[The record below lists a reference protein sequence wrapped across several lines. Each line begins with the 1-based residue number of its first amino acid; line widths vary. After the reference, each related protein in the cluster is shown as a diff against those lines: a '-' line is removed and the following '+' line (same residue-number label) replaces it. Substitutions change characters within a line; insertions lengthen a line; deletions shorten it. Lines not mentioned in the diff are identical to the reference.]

1 MQQGKAYTYEQK
13 VEIVERIAD
22 RLMDGESLRKICES
36 EDMPPKTTVLRW
48 LNDSTNQEL
57 VTTIARARGLQSDA
71 KFDQMD
77 DILVEVRDGTL
88 DPNAAKVILW
98 ALQWQLA
105 KLKPKKYGDKL
116 IQEHSGIDG
125 RPIQTISSDMNAEQ
139 AARIYREMIE
149 R

>member
-1 MQQGKAYTYEQK
+1 MAQGKAYTYDQK
-13 VEIVERIAD
+13 VEIIERIAD
-22 RLMDGESLRKICES
+22 RLMDGESLRRICES
-36 EDMPPKTTVLRW
+36 ADMPPKTTVLRW
-48 LNDSTNQEL
+48 LSDSSNQEL

-77 DILVEVRDGTL
+77 DILADVRDGTL

-105 KLKPKKYGDKL
+105 KLQPKKYGEKVV
-116 IQEHSGIDG
+116 QQHSGVDG
-125 RPIQTISSDMNAEQ
+125 QPIQVITATTDPDT
-139 AARIYREMIE
+139 AARIYKEMIE